1 MNLKSIKIFIILC
14 LGIMIIFSSCG
25 KKKAAE
31 QNNESTVQ
39 QSVNIDVDQ
48 LLADAEEL
56 VDQSVSIEGVCTHI
70 CKHGG
75 RKIFLMGSDDTKTIR
90 IEGGEVGKFD
100 ARCVNNMVE
109 VTGKVREQRIDE
121 TYLQQ
126 WEARIEEETAEKHG
140 EGEEGCSTEK
150 KARNETGNST
160 TERIAN
166 FRERIAEREA
176 KDGKAY
182 LSFYYMEA
190 EKYSILN

>member
-1 MNLKSIKIFIILC
+1 MNLKSIKTLIIFC
-14 LGIMIIFSSCG
+14 LGITIAFSSCG
-25 KKKAAE
+25 KKKTTE
-31 QNNESTVQ
+31 QNNENTVQ
-39 QSVNIDVDQ
+39 QSVNMDVDQ
-48 LLADAEEL
+48 LLADAEDL
-56 VDQSVSIEGVCTHI
+56 VDQSITVEGICTHI

-100 ARCVNNMVE
+100 AGCVNNMVE

-121 TYLQQ
+121 AYLQQ
-126 WEARIEEETAEKHG
+126 WETRIAEQTAEEHG

-150 KARNETGNST
+150 KARNETGNTT

>member
-25 KKKAAE
+25 KKKTAE

-121 TYLQQ
+121 AYLQQ
-126 WEARIEEETAEKHG
+126 WEARIAEETAEKHG